1 MKELVI
7 SPYAVSFPTHERES
21 DGIFYSASSVPG
33 SRTLKYIPRIPE
45 SHKYGLK
52 ADCRELFTIPIIWKS
67 EQRNTELFRSVSHK
81 LMQLPLDK
89 GSKVVF
95 MQDSEGYF
103 FDLKLKEGIRLTI
116 TQYED
121 ESEKGAYVNVIM
133 DGEVLIQDFMSID
146 DIVSAMKEYYHG
158 GED

>member
-7 SPYAVSFPTHERES
+7 SPYAVSCLSHERES

-45 SHKYGLK
+45 SHKYGLN
-52 ADCRELFTIPIIWKS
+52 ADCRGLFKIPIIWKS

-89 GSKVVF
+89 GSKVVY
-95 MQDSEGYF
+95 MKESEGYF
-103 FDLKLKEGIRLTI
+103 FDLRLEGGIRVTI

-121 ESEKGAYVNVIM
+121 ESENGAYVNVTM
-133 DGEVLIQDFMSID
+133 DGEVLVQDFMSID
-146 DIVSAMKEYYHG
+146 DIVSAMKEYYDG
-158 GED
+158 GES